1 MSRDYCCFKSILCRR
16 YYLGPVY
23 MELGGPQ
30 LGEVTCGRS
39 PHLLCK
45 RDQMKMR
52 DYMDRQVIYP
62 TKAGYLN
69 YLGSPTS
76 I

>member
-1 MSRDYCCFKSILCRR
+1 
-16 YYLGPVY
+16 
-23 MELGGPQ
+23 
-30 LGEVTCGRS
+30 
-39 PHLLCK
+39 
-45 RDQMKMR
+45 MKMR
-52 DYMDRQVIYP
+52 DYMDMQVIYP